1 VRLRRQGAGAFT
13 GDPDQQRQGSFADAD
28 IDTIISYEDG
38 AGCSQVGG
46 PLELQSLLRR
56 FTLTDEEAGRVI
68 HDLHTGRAVVLVEG
82 SQIAA
87 SDARARLDELARAA

>member
-13 GDPDQQRQGSFADAD
+13 GDPDPQRQGSFADAD
-28 IDTIISYEDG
+28 IDTVITYEDH
-38 AGCSQVGG
+38 AGRSHVGG

-56 FTLTDEEAGRVI
+56 FTLTDEEAARVI
-68 HDLHTGRAVVLVEG
+68 HDLHTGGAVVLVKG

-87 SDARARLDELARAA
+87 SDALAQLDELARAA